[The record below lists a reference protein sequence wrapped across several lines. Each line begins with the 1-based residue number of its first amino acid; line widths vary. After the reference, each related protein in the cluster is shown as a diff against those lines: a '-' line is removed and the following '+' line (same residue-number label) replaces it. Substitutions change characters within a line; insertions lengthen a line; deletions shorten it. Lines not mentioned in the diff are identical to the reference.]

1 MDDFPPSV
9 AGFRSPAPARD
20 DASMSSD
27 GLPPPENPNEIL
39 TVAPKERFRLGYFD
53 VMCLVMNRMIGKSSR
68 GVLGIVAWKR
78 GRDSFCLGYEQREES
93 GRREIDVDDEAI
105 EVAKLTLDLCLGRA

>member
-68 GVLGIVAWKR
+68 ACVWHCRVEARASLFLSRFWRTRRKR
-78 GRDSFCLGYEQREES
+78 KK
-93 GRREIDVDDEAI
+93 IN
-105 EVAKLTLDLCLGRA
+105 

>member
-9 AGFRSPAPARD
+9 AGFRSPSPARD

-68 GVLGIVAWKR
+68 ACLALSCGNEGVMTFVSVMKNEKKA
-78 GRDSFCLGYEQREES
+78 EEDRLMWTMKQS
-93 GRREIDVDDEAI
+93 
-105 EVAKLTLDLCLGRA
+105 KWSS

>member
-68 GVLGIVAWKR
+68 ACLALSCGNEGVVIFG
-78 GRDSFCLGYEQREES
+78 LGYEE
-93 GRREIDVDDEAI
+93 
-105 EVAKLTLDLCLGRA
+105 

>member
-9 AGFRSPAPARD
+9 SGFRSPAPARD

-68 GVLGIVAWKR
+68 ACLALSCGNEGVVIFFFVSVMKNEKEA
-78 GRDSFCLGYEQREES
+78 EEE
-93 GRREIDVDDEAI
+93 RL
-105 EVAKLTLDLCLGRA
+105 KLTS